1 MTSSKRHRFESLI
14 ISNQKSAINAPTV
27 MAIFDPNNT
36 IDILAIGDS
45 PVMTKIT
52 NTPQDNLSRDLLEA
66 INQSKV
72 SIDDTTENTH
82 LIDADA
88 LMVKLMVLITK
99 RDTEIMDHGINLG
112 GKDNVK

>member
-1 MTSSKRHRFESLI
+1 MTSSKHHRFESLI
-14 ISNQKSAINAPTV
+14 ISNQKSVINAPTV

-45 PVMTKIT
+45 QDMMKTT
-52 NTPQDNLSRDLLEA
+52 DTPDDLIRQLQEA

-88 LMVKLMVLITK
+88 LMVKLMVLITN

-112 GKDNVK
+112 GTKNVR